1 MAKDFGL
8 GVGLAMI
15 IFLAVNG
22 INLFPMV
29 LLGGLGYFL
38 FNSLNKQALGDNFAI
53 SNKDDNK
60 VPKVDF
66 ADIGGQDSAKNELLE
81 ALEFVKSREEIK
93 KLGIRPLKGLML
105 SGPPGTGKTLMAKAA
120 ANYIDSI
127 FISTSGSEFIEMY
140 AGVGAKRVRKLFKD
154 ARDKA
159 KKADKNNAIIFIDE
173 IDVLGGK
180 RGSNSS
186 HMEYDQTL
194 NQLLVELDG
203 ISVDDQ
209 VNVLV
214 VGATNRI
221 DILDEALLRP
231 GRFDRIVKVDLPDRE
246 GREHI
251 LKIHTHNKPLADDVD
266 LAQLAKETFRFSG
279 AQLES
284 LTNEAAIMAM
294 REDAE
299 KINKTH
305 FKEAI
310 DKVMMGEKLNRRP
323 NKEELK
329 RVAYHEV
336 GHALLG
342 EIVNPKSVSNI
353 TITSR
358 GRALGYVRHNPE
370 DDYYLQTIDYLKNQ
384 IAVLVAGSLVEEEIL
399 GNRSTGASN
408 DFEKAIQI
416 AKQIIFSGMSKLGV
430 VSKDSLPGKLLHET
444 TSEIIA
450 EQEGIVRKEIK
461 ANQEFIHQVVEILLE
476 EESITGDEFRELLS
490 KKEDRVA

>member
-450 EQEGIVRKEIK
+450 EQEEIVRKEIK